1 MLQTILSIHVTAFF
15 IHAIWCIN
23 KRTNSIKLAME
34 EHKEFIRQKH
44 VSRQDSISKLELAK
58 IQLNAIKPM
67 NLNWSNA
74 NDIFGV
80 QDLLYF

>member
-1 MLQTILSIHVTAFF
+1 
-15 IHAIWCIN
+15 
-23 KRTNSIKLAME
+23 ME
-34 EHKEFIRQKH
+34 EHIEFIRQKH